1 MITTATIIQLAVSL
15 SILNVWLFRRDKAT
29 SYRGATAMTLL
40 EEFRA
45 YGFPDWVY
53 YTVGPVKVLTAI
65 LMIVAIW
72 NPMLLFPS
80 TLCMAGMMLTAL
92 ICHLRIRQ
100 DSLTKAIP
108 AGTIFLLCA
117 VILTISR
124 INRTLGFSTRSGGF
138 YASCSLRAACEY
150 LIIPQTPIFP
160 ESESAHFCANS
171 PRKSGESGI

>member
-1 MITTATIIQLAVSL
+1 MLTTATIIQLTVSL

-29 SYRGATAMTLL
+29 SYRGATAKTLL

-53 YTVGPVKVLTAI
+53 YTVGPLKVLTAI
-65 LMIVAIW
+65 LMIAAIW

-108 AGTIFLLCA
+108 AGTIFLLCS
-117 VILTISR
+117 VILTISLT
-124 INRTLGFSTRSGGF
+124 NWPSSFLTVWAGEHFPTSQVPLFN
-138 YASCSLRAACEY
+138 LPLAAGAFF
-150 LIIPQTPIFP
+150 LTVNH
-160 ESESAHFCANS
+160 HFF
-171 PRKSGESGI
+171 G

>member
-1 MITTATIIQLAVSL
+1 MITTATIIQLAESL

-29 SYRGATAMTLL
+29 SYRGATAKTLL

-72 NPMLLFPS
+72 NPVLLFPS

-100 DSLTKAIP
+100 DSLKKAIP

-124 INRTLGFSTRSGGF
+124 IN
-138 YASCSLRAACEY
+138 
-150 LIIPQTPIFP
+150 
-160 ESESAHFCANS
+160 
-171 PRKSGESGI
+171 

>member
-1 MITTATIIQLAVSL
+1 MLTTATIIQLTVSL

-29 SYRGATAMTLL
+29 SYRGATAKTLF

-53 YTVGPVKVLTAI
+53 YTVGPLKVLTAI
-65 LMIVAIW
+65 LMIAAIW

-108 AGTIFLLCA
+108 AGTIFLLCS
-117 VILTISR
+117 VILTISLT
-124 INRTLGFSTRSGGF
+124 NWPSSFLTVWAGEHSPTSQVPLFN
-138 YASCSLRAACEY
+138 LPLAAGAFF
-150 LIIPQTPIFP
+150 LTVNH
-160 ESESAHFCANS
+160 HFF
-171 PRKSGESGI
+171 G